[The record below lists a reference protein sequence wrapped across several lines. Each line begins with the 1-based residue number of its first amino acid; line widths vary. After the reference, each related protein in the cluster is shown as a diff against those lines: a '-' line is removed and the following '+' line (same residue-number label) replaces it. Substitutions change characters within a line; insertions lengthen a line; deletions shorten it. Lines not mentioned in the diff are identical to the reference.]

1 MRFSSKRHTESF
13 FLTHS
18 PTKVNLDSTCVRA
31 HKEHPHRINF
41 QRSGLITIT
50 MTKEQQWLVHF
61 QNVMHVLNVSCR
73 DDSSVAN
80 PLLDMLSFRTGWPAS
95 RVQIDTPQYPF
106 TSVRVLSCLKGGKG
120 GFGTLLKGQSKQAGA
135 KRTTD
140 LGACRDMQ
148 GRRLRHVND
157 EIKLRKWRELQ
168 RRKQEGITGGEEEM
182 WKTPSGLVR
191 DLSIVVWD
199 LVHVFTNSQ

>member
-1 MRFSSKRHTESF
+1 MI
-13 FLTHS
+13 
-18 PTKVNLDSTCVRA
+18 PTMS
-31 HKEHPHRINF
+31 
-41 QRSGLITIT
+41 
-50 MTKEQQWLVHF
+50 KEQQWLVRF
-61 QNVMHVLNVSCR
+61 QNVTHVLNVSCR
-73 DDSSVAN
+73 DDSSVVNA
-80 PLLDMLSFRTGWPAS
+80 LLNMLSFRTGWPAS
-95 RVQIDTPQYPF
+95 RMQIIDAPHYPF
-106 TSVRVLSCLKGGKG
+106 ASVTVISCLKGGKG

-140 LGACRDMQ
+140 FGACRDLQ

-191 DLSIVVWD
+191 
-199 LVHVFTNSQ
+199 N

>member
-1 MRFSSKRHTESF
+1 
-13 FLTHS
+13 
-18 PTKVNLDSTCVRA
+18 
-31 HKEHPHRINF
+31 
-41 QRSGLITIT
+41 

-61 QNVMHVLNVSCR
+61 QNVTHVLNVSCR

-80 PLLDMLSFRTGWPAS
+80 ALLDMLSFRTGWPVS
-95 RVQIDTPQYPF
+95 PVQIDTPQYPF
-106 TSVRVLSCLKGGKG
+106 ASVRVISCLKGGKG

-140 LGACRDMQ
+140 FGACRDLQ

-191 DLSIVVWD
+191 DLNIVVWD